1 MTDIFFHFS
10 KEKINC
16 TFLKREIGGWVVGCG
31 CFDLLFSGLM
41 IIKQNIVLLRKKHT
55 TYHIAIAIII
65 MAWGNLRS
73 SIYHFISS
81 SYVLDDKMMIDL
93 ILHLHYYHQQA
104 DDWEWVLVW
113 WVPNASCR
121 AHNSNHSLLS
131 RVQTI
136 FYFLIIIIVG
146 WLCVIDDPLNWSFHF
161 IRSIFW
167 IALLCLD
174 ISSLFVHSIMMM
186 MMMTAHHG

>member
-1 MTDIFFHFS
+1 
-10 KEKINC
+10 
-16 TFLKREIGGWVVGCG
+16 
-31 CFDLLFSGLM
+31 M

-73 SIYHFISS
+73 SIYHFISSS

-121 AHNSNHSLLS
+121 AHNSNYSLLS

-167 IALLCLD
+167 IALLCLG